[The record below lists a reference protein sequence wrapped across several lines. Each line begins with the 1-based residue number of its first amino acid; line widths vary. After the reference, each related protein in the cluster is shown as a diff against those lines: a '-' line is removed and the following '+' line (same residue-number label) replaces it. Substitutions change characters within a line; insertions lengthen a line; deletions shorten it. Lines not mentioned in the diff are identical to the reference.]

1 MTLYLW
7 HSLDASP
14 GHTRLV
20 TLSRGRFEEP
30 IVCHLQ
36 TIDLDTNPEYEALSY
51 EWGNPLSKTSIWL
64 DGCAMGVTRNLG
76 SALRYLRSTS
86 ADRVLWIDAVCIN
99 QSDPEERATQ
109 VRMMS
114 RIYSNATRVVAW
126 LGEGAARHMRNAEA
140 TLAAMQGH
148 EGIPGDFTDFDFQ
161 VGIWESLPECLGNVV
176 PERYSSRELV
186 TTYWG
191 RVWIIQEVIFARSLV
206 LQSEHTILAESEVA
220 EIISQFQDDK
230 RTFAQSK

>member
-7 HSLDASP
+7 HSLDASR